1 MDLKVLGSSSK
12 GNCYILDNGS
22 EALMIEA
29 GVDFRRVKKA
39 LGYDLSRLVGGAI
52 THEHKDHSRYVGDV
66 LKAGVRTLALP
77 SVFENIKNTVFA
89 KTIEDGKGYILGR
102 FKIAPFTVRHDVPC
116 VGYLISHPEIGRLLF
131 ATDTMSIDYSFS
143 NLRYVMIE
151 ANYADDILQERI
163 ASGSVLPSMRSRLYH
178 THMEI
183 GTTKRILQ
191 SFKPTPDLVVLI
203 HLSDGSSDENRF
215 VDEVKAATGT
225 MVMAAKAGMTINLG
239 Y

>member
-29 GVDFRRVKKA
+29 GVDFRRMKKA
-39 LGYDLSRLVGGAI
+39 LGYDLSRLVGCVI

-89 KTIEDGKGYILGR
+89 KTIEEGSGYVLGR
-102 FKIAPFTVRHDVPC
+102 FVVIPFHVRHDVPC
-116 VGYLISHPEIGRLLF
+116 VGWLISHPDMGRMLF
-131 ATDTMSIDYSFS
+131 VTDTMSLDYRFS
-143 NLRYVMIE
+143 NLNYVLIE

-163 ASGSVLPSMRSRLYH
+163 VSGSVLPSMRTRLYH